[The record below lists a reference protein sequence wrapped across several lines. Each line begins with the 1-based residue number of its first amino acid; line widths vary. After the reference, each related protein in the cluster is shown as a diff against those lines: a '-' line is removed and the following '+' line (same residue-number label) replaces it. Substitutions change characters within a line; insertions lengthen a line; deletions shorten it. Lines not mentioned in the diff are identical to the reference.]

1 MDIAAV
7 EDDFGGH
14 LTRRSLPAFGLQ
26 VDDVVVRVGPRAP
39 RFAPRRD
46 FDPDESIMMGGGGGP
61 DGRLPVGAVY
71 PGHQARVRGRDTSAG
86 MREKGMRRRTDV
98 D

>member
-39 RFAPRRD
+39 GVAPRGD
-46 FDPDESIMMGGGGGP
+46 FDPDEPVVVSGGGGP
-61 DGRLPVGAVY
+61 DGRRPGGGVYLRHRARMRGKDGRAGVGE
-71 PGHQARVRGRDTSAG
+71 P
-86 MREKGMRRRTDV
+86 GMRRRTDV